1 MNSGL
6 FDLVRCVVFNAWRLL
21 GDKQPYQ
28 MDDFFLLRRVEDNVP
43 YHDKQPYQNVMFGIL
58 LAVLLPC
65 SVFARTVAVDTYVC
79 NPGQVVSVNITVD
92 DLADAGAAIFA
103 INYDSTIVACLGVDA
118 GEAIN
123 GGKMTYADTGS
134 GQIVLAVP
142 EFNAS
147 KGVVAR
153 VRLFARAGTQ
163 GQFSD
168 VTVVSADFGAK
179 DGVTDLST
187 TNPIQVKNGMVRVV
201 DSSASVSRLEAAFTV
216 WPKTTARELT
226 LIAGD
231 GIRASDDGEGIYI
244 SQSVSATEVISVQA
258 PLYGWQTGRYVLMTA
273 PVENLQFSLG
283 EGVDAVISFETLN
296 GMTSYYADVTV
307 EGSFEIVPEA
317 GSLDAGTIAAI
328 RASLSGELSAYPN
341 VKRVVVKGDV
351 AKIPVIID
359 LGIVPDITV
368 AGDAATVEYK
378 SPALKIVAFD
388 PQTGI
393 VRIKV
398 TPAAGNRIR
407 SQLVTGCIHVYG
419 TDDLFKTMRYI
430 SQVSIDVADYLRE
443 GTKGEADL
451 TVTMG
456 THTFLKVKAETQ
468 IKNEGD
474 TEQ

>member
-1 MNSGL
+1 MRKFVLVLSIL
-6 FDLVRCVVFNAWRLL
+6 FF
-21 GDKQPYQ
+21 
-28 MDDFFLLRRVEDNVP
+28 
-43 YHDKQPYQNVMFGIL
+43 
-58 LAVLLPC
+58 C

-92 DLADAGAAIFA
+92 DLADAGAATFA
-103 INYDSTIVACLGVDA
+103 INYDSTIVACLGVEA

-123 GGKMTYADTGS
+123 GAKMTYADTGA
-134 GQIVLAVP
+134 GQIVLVVP
-142 EFNAS
+142 EFVAQ

-153 VRLFARAGTQ
+153 VRLLAREGTQ

-168 VTVVSADFGAK
+168 VTVASADFGAK
-179 DGVTDLST
+179 DGVTDLAT
-187 TNPIQVKNGMVRVV
+187 VNPIQVKNGMVRVV

-216 WPKTTARELT
+216 WPKTTVRELT
-226 LIAGD
+226 LDQGD
-231 GIRASDDGEGIYI
+231 CIQASDDGEGVQV
-244 SQSVSATEVISVQA
+244 SQSVSASGAIPVRA
-258 PLYGWQTGRYVLMTA
+258 PLYGWQTGRYTVMTT
-273 PVENLQFSLG
+273 PTKNLQFSLG
-283 EGVDAVISFETLN
+283 DDIDAVISSETIN

-307 EGSFEIVPEA
+307 EGSLEIFHET
-317 GSLDAGTIAAI
+317 GSLEAVTIAAI
-328 RASLSGELSAYPN
+328 RASLSSGLAAYPT
-341 VKRVVVKGDV
+341 VKRVVVKGEG
-351 AKIPVIID
+351 AKIPVIVD
-359 LGIVPDITV
+359 LGIVPDIAV

-398 TPAAGNRIR
+398 TPAAGNSIR

-419 TDDLFKTMRYI
+419 TDDLLKKMRYI
-430 SQVSIDVADYLRE
+430 SQVSIDVSNYLRE

-451 TVTMG
+451 AVTMG

-474 TEQ
+474 TE

>member
-1 MNSGL
+1 MRKFVLVLSIL
-6 FDLVRCVVFNAWRLL
+6 FSF
-21 GDKQPYQ
+21 
-28 MDDFFLLRRVEDNVP
+28 
-43 YHDKQPYQNVMFGIL
+43 
-58 LAVLLPC
+58 

-92 DLADAGAAIFA
+92 DLADAGAATFA

-123 GGKMTYADTGS
+123 GAKMTYADTGS

-168 VTVVSADFGAK
+168 VTVASADFGAR

-216 WPKTTARELT
+216 WPKTKVRELT
-226 LIAGD
+226 LDLGD
-231 GIRASDDGEGIYI
+231 SIQASDDGEGVQV
-244 SQSVSATEVISVQA
+244 SQSVSASGAIPVRA
-258 PLYGWQTGRYVLMTA
+258 PLHGWQTGRYILMTTLTK
-273 PVENLQFSLG
+273 NLQFSLG
-283 EGVDAVISFETLN
+283 DDVDAVISSETLN
-296 GMTSYYADVTV
+296 GMTSYYVDVTV
-307 EGSFEIVPEA
+307 EDSLEIVHET
-317 GSLDAGTIAAI
+317 GNLDAGTIAAI

-351 AKIPVIID
+351 AKISVIID
-359 LGIVPDITV
+359 LGIVPDIAV
-368 AGDAATVEYK
+368 AGDVATVEYK
-378 SPALKIVAFD
+378 SPSLKIVAFN
-388 PQTGI
+388 PKTGI

-398 TPAAGNRIR
+398 TPGEGNSIR

-419 TDDLFKTMRYI
+419 TDDLRKKMRYV
-430 SQVSIDVADYLRE
+430 SLVSIDVSNYLRE
-443 GTKGEADL
+443 GSKGEADL

-456 THTFLKVKAETQ
+456 THTFLKVKVENQ

-474 TEQ
+474 TE